1 MALKMIVM
9 FPYKDQTF
17 DVEVAV
23 AEVADPIPRLMMQT
37 PSAIVDA
44 LGPENGS
51 DLRFNA
57 TTEDPGQESD
67 VIGEVVIAVANV
79 TGVAELAAVVM
90 TGIDVTK

>member
-1 MALKMIVM
+1 MIVM

-17 DVEVAV
+17 DAEVAV

-44 LGPENGS
+44 LDLGNGS
-51 DLRFNA
+51 DLRIVM
-57 TTEDPGQESD
+57 TEDPDPSQESD

-79 TGVAELAAVVM
+79 TGVAELAAVVV